1 MEFFK
6 QFISIVTAGM
16 IGIGSWFGFIP
27 ESQILP
33 QNQIV
38 NDVSLGAFNTTGGK
52 SYRLKASVGISDT
65 TVNLSSF
72 KEPVSNIAYTMAY
85 INTTIGYGTL
95 DPQIPDKSEFVSFTG
110 ITQNS
115 DGSAAL
121 TGVTRGLTRT
131 PAGASCT
138 ASTTLA
144 VRHPAQSIFIISD
157 SPCLFAEY
165 AVKQNDESISGSWTF
180 LPPTNALNPAT
191 KTYVDNLVNG
201 GAVSTDTIVVA
212 ATAGETVASVQ
223 ILFFNKFTAKW
234 NKADADVASTSRTV
248 VLGVA
253 QGAGT
258 DTTSI
263 SGGVLLKGLDGKNTG
278 GTPGVVIFISNN
290 AGATSTSAGTV
301 DRAIGVIRNASSFY
315 FDPSA
320 FTANV
325 EANGKINDN
334 LISTTT
340 ILASNTFGPGTDGDV
355 IVAALST
362 TTLTRDMYYNNLT
375 VNGSIVTGGWR
386 VFVKDTVS
394 GTGNFTATGTPGQDG
409 GVVSPPLGP
418 GAGAATTTGF
428 FISYGGANGGTGGQA
443 SKGNGSIGSST
454 MDVHGS
460 LSVGRSGTGGVGV
473 NASGGTPGT
482 GAVNGTTGRS
492 FATSSPY
499 GLGTLSVIFDALVM
513 STTSNSLYRLTSGP
527 GGSGGGGGGAN
538 SNNGGGGGGGGATG
552 NIALIAAKTFAGSF
566 IINAGGGKGGDA
578 TSVTGD
584 GGTGG
589 SGGGGKGG
597 FGIRVYST
605 DTWSGS
611 CSATGGAAGA
621 GSSAGTAG
629 ANGFCVA
636 IDINNLLR

>member
-85 INTTIGYGTL
+85 INTAIGYGTL

-157 SPCLFAEY
+157 SPCFFTEF
-165 AVKQNDESISGSWTF
+165 AVKQSDETITGNWIVPSPVGAYSIV
-180 LPPTNALNPAT
+180 PRN
-191 KTYVDNLVNG
+191 YVDGKLFG
-201 GAVSTDTIVVA
+201 GIGN
-212 ATAGETVASVQ
+212 AGETATGTVEIA
-223 ILFFNKFTAKW
+223 TGAE
-234 NKADADVASTSRTV
+234 AAASTQSGTLGRL
-248 VLGVA
+248 VLPA
-253 QGAGT
+253 T
-258 DTTSI
+258 
-263 SGGVLLKGLDGKNTG
+263 L
-278 GTPGVVIFISNN
+278 
-290 AGATSTSAGTV
+290 ATSTWNPSTNANRVIVSGSGGT
-301 DRAIGVIRNASSFY
+301 I
-315 FDPSA
+315 
-320 FTANV
+320 
-325 EANGKINDN
+325 DN
-334 LISTTT
+334 NFIATST

-394 GTGNFTATGTPGQDG
+394 GTGNFTATGTPGEG
-409 GVVSPPLGP
+409 GGLTSPPISAGLG
-418 GAGAATTTGF
+418 GATTTGF
-428 FISYGGANGGTGGQA
+428 FISYGGANGGTGGLA

-460 LSVGRSGTGGVGV
+460 LSVGRSGTGGAGV

-552 NIALIAAKTFAGSF
+552 NVAFIAAKTFAGSF
-566 IINAGGGKGGDA
+566 IINADGGAGGSA

-597 FGIRVYST
+597 FGIRVYFT
-605 DTWSGS
+605 NTWSGS
-611 CSATGGAAGA
+611 CHANGGVAGA

-629 ANGFCVA
+629 ANGFCVG
-636 IDINNLLR
+636 IDVNNLLR